1 MGLSTHMMK
10 ALCARLKPGARVA
23 SMGYPDILAPQK
35 ELESVLGARI
45 YQLKRRDDSDWI
57 GTWHGVKNQIPDA
70 HSFFNLLGAQLDVFD
85 IEAHRGGE
93 IQCDLNDDWRAWGD
107 HGVRGNKDYDFVLDV
122 GTLEH
127 CFNIGQAARN
137 MAFLLKAGGIIFHEN
152 PYNQGNH
159 GFYNIN
165 PTWYHDF
172 YSQSG
177 FELLDMVMI
186 ARNGDGDGTQVGGV
200 LKTKRFRFMESEATM
215 FAIAQRKEILPI
227 VFPVQSKY
235 ARMISAPAAGDRA
248 KAAAA

>member
-10 ALCARLKPGARVA
+10 ALCQRLKPGNRVA

-45 YQLKRRDDSDWI
+45 YQLKRRGDSDWI

-70 HSFFNLLGAQLDVFD
+70 HSFFSLLGAQLDVFD

-93 IQCDLNDDWRAWGD
+93 IQCDLNEPI
-107 HGVRGNKDYDFVLDV
+107 GNRFMGSSGPLGYYDFVLDV
-122 GTLEH
+122 GTMEH
-127 CFNIGQAARN
+127 CFNIGQAAIN
-137 MAFLLKAGGIIFHEN
+137 MAGLLKAGGIILHEN

-172 YSQSG
+172 YGQVG
-177 FELLDMVMI
+177 FELLEMVMI
-186 ARNGDGDGTQVGGV
+186 ARNGEGDGTQVGGV
-200 LKTKRFRFMESEATM
+200 LKTKRFQFMGSEATM
-215 FAIAQRKEILPI
+215 FAIAQREEILPI
-227 VFPVQSKY
+227 VFPTQSKY

-248 KAAAA
+248 KAAAG